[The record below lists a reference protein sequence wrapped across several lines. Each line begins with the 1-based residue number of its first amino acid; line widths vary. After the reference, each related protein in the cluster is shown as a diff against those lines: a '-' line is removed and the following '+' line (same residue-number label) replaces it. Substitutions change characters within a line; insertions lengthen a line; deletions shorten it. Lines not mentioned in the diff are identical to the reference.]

1 LSIDGGEGRFPPSRI
16 GRSPILHRRR
26 AAVHCLVT
34 VVGATIWPWQI
45 FS

>member
-1 LSIDGGEGRFPPSRI
+1 MIAKAGFRPYRAS
-16 GRSPILHRRR
+16 RSPILHRRR
-26 AAVHCLVT
+26 APVHCLVT